1 MTLLI
6 ASIAPALVI
15 MYIIYQYDLKREPI
29 SMILKAFFGGVL
41 SIGLALTLAYPL
53 SYFSSSMPSGLI
65 ASFYDAFFT
74 AAIPEELA
82 KWLIFYWLI
91 KKAKD
96 FDQYYDGILY
106 AVFISMG
113 FALVENIL
121 YVMKGGLSVALLR
134 SILSVPGHML
144 FAIPMGYFLSIS
156 KFESGKDLA
165 INRFLSLFVPILLHG
180 TYDFILMYK
189 SVKDNNN
196 SLLALLLLI
205 IFLVF
210 DIYMWRFGIRQIQ
223 KHRAKDEIES
233 N

>member
-29 SMILKAFFGGVL
+29 SMILKAFCGGVL
-41 SIGLALTLAYPL
+41 SIGLALTLASPL

-96 FDQYYDGILY
+96 L
-106 AVFISMG
+106 
-113 FALVENIL
+113 
-121 YVMKGGLSVALLR
+121 LSAKR
-134 SILSVPGHML
+134 D
-144 FAIPMGYFLSIS
+144 
-156 KFESGKDLA
+156 KK
-165 INRFLSLFVPILLHG
+165 
-180 TYDFILMYK
+180 
-189 SVKDNNN
+189 
-196 SLLALLLLI
+196 
-205 IFLVF
+205 
-210 DIYMWRFGIRQIQ
+210 QIQ
-223 KHRAKDEIES
+223 RYR